1 MVRNFSILLML
12 ALILALPFAFRR
24 DTGVRNW
31 QPGDP
36 VLVIISPHNE
46 AIRFEVITPE
56 RVRRFFAAQA
66 KNYKAP
72 TSLGAVVAALRGYFR
87 WLLPLPARWCA

>member
-46 AIRFEVITPE
+46 AIRHEFGLA
-56 RVRRFFAAQA
+56 F
-66 KNYKAP
+66 
-72 TSLGAVVAALRGYFR
+72 SR
-87 WLLPLPARWCA
+87 WYQQRYGKPVKVDWRTAGRHHDAE